1 MNQGGYAT
9 QDFCKA
15 QRTFDRNNTRRSERL
30 WQEEQRRNLEEFRRH
45 HQQTSSTSAMQ
56 AAFTSWHQDCRTLL
70 QTPELITNMPRLPC
84 LPCPKG
90 HCNSRP
96 SHIGVCSHRLKKLYE
111 TSKLEER
118 ELKDELRLWY
128 PNGAKV
134 NQVRASGR
142 KQILEM
148 ANEIAHVLQEVLEEL

>member
-1 MNQGGYAT
+1 M
-9 QDFCKA
+9 
-15 QRTFDRNNTRRSERL
+15 
-30 WQEEQRRNLEEFRRH
+30 
-45 HQQTSSTSAMQ
+45 
-56 AAFTSWHQDCRTLL
+56 
-70 QTPELITNMPRLPC
+70 
-84 LPCPKG
+84 
-90 HCNSRP
+90 
-96 SHIGVCSHRLKKLYE
+96 KKLYE

-118 ELKDELRLWY
+118 ELKDELRLWH